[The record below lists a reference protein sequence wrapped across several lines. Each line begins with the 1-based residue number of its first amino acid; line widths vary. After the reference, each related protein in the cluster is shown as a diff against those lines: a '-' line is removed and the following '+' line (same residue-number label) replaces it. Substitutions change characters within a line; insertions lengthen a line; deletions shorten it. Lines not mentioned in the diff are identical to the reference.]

1 MVFKGRRARSGGHG
15 FCGIGRKR
23 LLNILQDRC
32 IALGLQLAFE
42 TDVQDDQAVAA
53 QYGADMVIACNGLN
67 SRLRS
72 RYAATHKPDV

>member
-1 MVFKGRRARSGGHG
+1 MFFKGRSVRSGGHS

-32 IALGLQLAFE
+32 IELGVRLVFE
-42 TDVQDDQAVAA
+42 TDVQDDQAIAA
-53 QYGADMVIACNGLN
+53 QYGADMVIACGGLN